1 MKKLLSVLLLP
12 TLLLSACASKPDSDT
27 GKELLKVSKEQRFEV
42 LEEVQDRFVLKYANG
57 DVRATPSMN
66 KVFIVR
72 DNGDESKCHYILIAG
87 SNDFGNDV
95 QSFSPLIK
103 NGKPFCE
110 KITQ

>member
-12 TLLLSACASKPDSDT
+12 TLLLSACASKTDSDA

-42 LEEVQDRFVLKYANG
+42 LEEVQQQFVLKYG
-57 DVRATPSMN
+57 DESVRATPSGN
-66 KVFIVR
+66 RVFIVR

-87 SNDFGNDV
+87 SNDFGNEV